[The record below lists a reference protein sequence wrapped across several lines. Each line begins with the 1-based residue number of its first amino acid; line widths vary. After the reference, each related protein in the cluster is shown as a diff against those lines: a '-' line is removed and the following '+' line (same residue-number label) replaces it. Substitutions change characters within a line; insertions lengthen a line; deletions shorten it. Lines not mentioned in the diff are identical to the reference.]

1 MKPSENI
8 ITYAVT
14 RTIQTMCV
22 ITAFFALFM
31 ALPEGN
37 PAEVEAGVYCEM
49 VELFQ
54 DTNGE
59 FGWPDYKGI
68 YNNTCGVRA

>member
-22 ITAFFALFM
+22 VAIFFALLM

-49 VELFQ
+49 VEMFQ